1 MLFSARA
8 LTLLLPDATLTS
20 LLECGAS
27 SGTMPLAAMRA
38 KRQSCA
44 MKKEPH
50 HGFTLPELLFVLVIV
65 GILSLGALQGW
76 QRWQQRQQLRE
87 TAQQLQGFLQRLR
100 AQANWQNQD
109 RALWLMPGERWC
121 LGSGPKPDAGCERG
135 RRLQFIAPY
144 PGVSLTS
151 VRGEPGFYGRRN
163 MAKAG
168 SLEFGNA
175 SGRLR
180 LIISARARIRLCQPE
195 EQGCD

>member
-1 MLFSARA
+1 
-8 LTLLLPDATLTS
+8 
-20 LLECGAS
+20 
-27 SGTMPLAAMRA
+27 
-38 KRQSCA
+38 
-44 MKKEPH
+44 MKTEK
-50 HGFTLPELLFVLVIV
+50 GFTLAELLFVLVIV

-109 RALWLMPGERWC
+109 RVLWLIPGERGC
-121 LGSGPKPDAGCERG
+121 LGSGPKPDGGCVRSG
-135 RRLQFIAPY
+135 RLQFVAPY
-144 PGVSLTS
+144 ADVQMLSL
-151 VRGEPGFYGRRN
+151 RGEPGFYGRRN

-168 SLEFGNA
+168 SLAFGNA

-195 EQGCD
+195 ELGCD

>member
-1 MLFSARA
+1 MLLAVRVARPQTA
-8 LTLLLPDATLTS
+8 
-20 LLECGAS
+20 G
-27 SGTMPLAAMRA
+27 
-38 KRQSCA
+38 
-44 MKKEPH
+44 MKTEQH

-65 GILSLGALQGW
+65 GILSLGALHGW
-76 QRWQQRQQLRE
+76 QRWQQRQQLRD

-109 RALWLMPGERWC
+109 RVLWLMPGERWC
-121 LGSGPKPDAGCERG
+121 LGSGPKPNAGCERG
-135 RRLQFIAPY
+135 KRLQFVAPY
-144 PGVSLTS
+144 PEVNATSL
-151 VRGEPGFYGRRN
+151 RGEPGFYGRRN

-180 LIISARARIRLCQPE
+180 IIISARARIRLCQPE

>member
-1 MLFSARA
+1 MVFCAPSRTLLPRPVT
-8 LTLLLPDATLTS
+8 LTLLLEPLAQRQ
-20 LLECGAS
+20 
-27 SGTMPLAAMRA
+27 TMPLAALA
-38 KRQSCA
+38 GWRQTVA
-44 MKKEPH
+44 MKTTH
-50 HGFTLPELLFVLVIV
+50 SQGFTLAELLFVLIIV

-76 QRWQQRQQLRE
+76 QRWQQRQQLRD

-109 RALWLMPGERWC
+109 RVLWLIPGEPWC
-121 LGSGPKPDAGCERG
+121 LGSGPKPAAGCERG
-135 RRLQFIAPY
+135 KRLQFTAPY
-144 PGVSLTS
+144 PGVTLTGL
-151 VRGEPGFYGRRN
+151 RGEPGFYGRRN

-168 SLEFGNA
+168 SLEFSNA